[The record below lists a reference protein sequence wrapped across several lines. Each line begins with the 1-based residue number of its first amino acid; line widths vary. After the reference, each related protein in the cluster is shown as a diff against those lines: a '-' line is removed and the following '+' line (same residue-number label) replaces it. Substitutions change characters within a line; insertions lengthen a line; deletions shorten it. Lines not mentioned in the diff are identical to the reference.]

1 MKIHRTITF
10 LRLVAGLG
18 VLGLA
23 FPAFSQQARKKG
35 PDLATLKKAA
45 YNIDK
50 HVATLY
56 KRKKLKVPE
65 VVDDATFL
73 RRSFLVAAGR
83 IPTLEEA
90 RMFLEIEDKNSR
102 EMLASYLM
110 SEKNDGYRSAMVNW
124 VSDLLRLTDDFN
136 EGQAAPYVQFVHEA
150 MRNNM
155 PWDEFAQ
162 QLLGAKGSGWSE
174 GNGAVGYFIR
184 DKGMPLDNLSNT
196 MRIFTGERMECAQ
209 CHDAPF
215 HKWERMQFYE
225 LAAFTNG
232 QKEINRG
239 PWSSV
244 WREVRDAEEE
254 RTEFGRLVEW
264 LGDNV
269 HYFTLAGGG
278 KGRIKLPS
286 DYQYRDGDPGEVIG
300 GKTHFGK
307 RIRSSDRRD
316 DQTAREDFAKWMVTA
331 NDNFTSIIVNRM
343 WKRIMGKGIYEPV
356 DEHIKADKTITP
368 ELMDYLMTLMRED
381 LKFDLRAFQHV
392 LLLTKNFQFVA
403 NPEAFEAGM
412 PQAFNGR
419 QIERMSAEQVWD
431 SLVTLTAGNPDKLPK
446 RRFSDTIYYRGK
458 PVLVGKKTM
467 SQLSE
472 ELLAIQT
479 PGEYKS
485 FAMQLLSDIKA
496 GNSGASK
503 EAMMSM
509 QRAGRPGAASG
520 MARASELSAPAP
532 NGHLLRMFGSS
543 DRDLIDSASREPN
556 MAQVLSIMNGYV
568 EKMVVS
574 NRSSAA
580 YKALEAGSSNRDKV
594 RFLYYSI
601 LSRSPTPDEMALL
614 MRDVIDGSQESFE
627 NLTSALISTHE
638 FIFVQ

>member
-1 MKIHRTITF
+1 MTLTLRF
-10 LRLVAGLG
+10 LAAGIAVG
-18 VLGLA
+18 MSFQALA
-23 FPAFSQQARKKG
+23 QKSEEKG
-35 PDLATLKKAA
+35 PDLALLQKAA
-45 YNIDK
+45 LNIDK
-50 HVATLY
+50 HVASLY

-73 RRSFLVAAGR
+73 RRSFLVSAGR

-90 RMFLEIEDKNSR
+90 RMFLEIEDEDKR
-102 EMLASYLM
+102 KMLANYLM
-110 SEKNDGYRSAMVNW
+110 SDKNDGYRSSMVNW
-124 VSDLLRLTDDFN
+124 VSDLLRLTDEFN
-136 EGQAAPYVQFVHEA
+136 EGQAAPYVQFVHDS

-155 PWDEFAQ
+155 PWNEFAH
-162 QLLGAKGSGWSE
+162 QLLSAKGSGWSE
-174 GNGAVGYFIR
+174 GNGAVGYFVR

-215 HKWERMQFYE
+215 NKWERIQFYE

-232 QKEINRG
+232 QQEINRG
-239 PWSSV
+239 PWNTV
-244 WREVRDAEEE
+244 WREVRDAKEE
-254 RTEFGRLVEW
+254 RSEFGRLVEW

-269 HYFTLAGGG
+269 HYFTLGGGG

-286 DYQYRDGDPGEVIG
+286 DYQYRDGDPGEMIG

-316 DQTAREDFAKWMVTA
+316 DESARSDFANWMVA
-331 NDNFTSIIVNRM
+331 SNDNFTSVIVNRM
-343 WKRIMGKGIYEPV
+343 WQRIMGKGIYEPV
-356 DEHIKADKTITP
+356 DEYKESKKTITP
-368 ELMDYLMTLMRED
+368 ELMDYLISLMRDD
-381 LKFDLRAFQHV
+381 LKYDLRAFQHV
-392 LLLTKNFQFVA
+392 LLLTRNFQFAA

-431 SLVTLTAGNPDKLPK
+431 SLVTLTAGNPDQLPK
-446 RRFSDTIYYRGK
+446 RRFSDTVYYGGK
-458 PVLVGKKTM
+458 PVLVGQKTM
-467 SQLSE
+467 GQLSK
-472 ELLAIQT
+472 ELLAIKKVD
-479 PGEYKS
+479 EYKS
-485 FAMQLLSDIKA
+485 YVSQLLSSIKA
-496 GNSGASK
+496 GNSGASS
-503 EAMMSM
+503 EAMMAM
-509 QRAGRPGAASG
+509 QRAGRPGPASG
-520 MARASELSAPAP
+520 MARASELPAPAP

-543 DRDLIDSASREPN
+543 DRDLIDSATREPN
-556 MAQVLSIMNGYV
+556 MAQVLSVMNGYV

-574 NRSSAA
+574 NRSSAV
-580 YKALEAGSSNRDKV
+580 YKALEAGTSDRDKV

-614 MRDVIDGSQESFE
+614 MRDVIDGSQESYE